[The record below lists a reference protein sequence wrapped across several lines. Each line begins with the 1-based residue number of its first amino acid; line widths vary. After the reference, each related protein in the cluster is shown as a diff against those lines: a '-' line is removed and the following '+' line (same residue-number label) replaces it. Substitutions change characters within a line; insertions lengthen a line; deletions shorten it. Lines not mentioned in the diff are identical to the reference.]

1 MEKEPLSPLQ
11 GRSYE
16 STRRSLCRLRE
27 IPEQGESSERLAKRS
42 RQWMHRRHSSEGSFI
57 HITGTGTTSEDSL
70 DCGKKSIKG
79 SIESKEGS
87 QEMEEFPPGIGQY
100 GDFHTIDWQ
109 RDLSRDTYRQ
119 KYITRKM
126 KESWWK
132 LLKGYYDKLSGW
144 LCVFLV
150 GVAAGSVAGFIDI
163 GEGWMKD
170 LKEGICP
177 EAFWLNK
184 EQCCWS
190 SNETFYE
197 GDECDQWVSWY
208 TFFKLKYF
216 STEEYVLSY
225 TFYVLWS
232 LLFSALA
239 CSMVKTFAP
248 YACGS
253 GVPEIKT
260 ILSGFIMRGYLGK
273 WTLVI
278 KSLGTMLAVSA
289 GLSLGKEGPLVHI
302 VCCLGNIIS
311 YWFPKYGKNEAKK
324 REVLSAAA
332 AAGVSTAFGAP
343 IGGVLFSLEELSYYF
358 PMKTLWRSFFCALVA
373 AFVLRSIDPFGT
385 DHVVKFYMNTTRAWV
400 LIELLPF
407 ILLGIMG
414 VLLVTL
420 LTSLIN
426 FPNEF
431 TRMNASDLI
440 RTLFSQCGIND
451 VSPLSLKIL
460 TESFPL
466 TQRLQ
471 AEQFFLGRTDN
482 RNRTWNQ
489 PVPDSAAA
497 RPGLEVHHHY
507 FHLRNQ
513 GTPHPTTNS

>member
-1 MEKEPLSPLQ
+1 MENDPLSPGR

-16 STRRSLCRLRE
+16 STRRSVQRLRE
-27 IPEQGESSERLAKRS
+27 IPEQAEEKPS
-42 RQWMHRRHSSEGSFI
+42 RRWMKRRHSSEGSFI
-57 HITGTGTTSEDSL
+57 HITGTGTTSEDALECSRRA
-70 DCGKKSIKG
+70 KG
-79 SIESKEGS
+79 GAEVKDGS
-87 QEMEEFPPGIGQY
+87 QEMEELPPGIGQY

-119 KYITRKM
+119 KYIARKM
-126 KESWWK
+126 RESFQK
-132 LLKGYYDKLSGW
+132 KMKGYYDKLSGW

-150 GVAAGSVAGFIDI
+150 GVAAGSVAGFVDI
-163 GEGWMKD
+163 GEGWMKN

-190 SNETFYE
+190 SNETFYD

-208 TFFKLKYF
+208 IFFKLEYF
-216 STEEYVLSY
+216 STEEYMLSY
-225 TFYVLWS
+225 TIYVFWS
-232 LLFSALA
+232 LVFSILA

-248 YACGS
+248 YASGS

-302 VCCLGNIIS
+302 VCCLGNVIS
-311 YWFPKYGKNEAKK
+311 YLFPKYGKNEAKK

-385 DHVVKFYMNTTRAWV
+385 DHVVKFYMNTTRAWILV
-400 LIELLPF
+400 ELLPF
-407 ILLGIMG
+407 VLLGIMG
-414 VLLVTL
+414 GTIGAVFIRCNIAWSRYKQSSRLGDFPILEVMVVTL
-420 LTSLIN
+420 LTALIN
-426 FPNEF
+426 FPNVF

-440 RTLFSQCGIND
+440 RTLFSQCGVND
-451 VSPLSLKIL
+451 VSPLW
-460 TESFPL
+460 F
-466 TQRLQ
+466 
-471 AEQFFLGRTDN
+471 
-482 RNRTWNQ
+482 
-489 PVPDSAAA
+489 
-497 RPGLEVHHHY
+497 
-507 FHLRNQ
+507 
-513 GTPHPTTNS
+513 